1 LIPLGHLHVDLV
13 RTGRFRLDGGAM
25 FGVVPRVLWERVSP
39 PDEKNRIELAMNG
52 LLIRDGKR
60 TVLVETGMGDRWSPK
75 EKEIYAL
82 RSDPGLA
89 AALERLQV
97 RAESV
102 DAVILTHLHF
112 DHAGGAT
119 RLEASGE
126 AVPAFPN
133 ATYFVQKSEW
143 SFARN
148 LNERTRASYRK
159 DDFEPLERAGVLK
172 LVEGE
177 AEIFPGVSLIPLPGH
192 TPGLQGVLIRGGGR
206 SLLYPSDMVPTAAHL
221 PYPYIMGFDVLPL
234 TTLATRKEIL
244 PRVAAEGW
252 IIVLGHETD
261 IPVGTLIEEK
271 GRFRLEP
278 EPES

>member
-1 LIPLGHLHVDLV
+1 M
-13 RTGRFRLDGGAM
+13 GRFRLDGGAM

-75 EKEIYAL
+75 EREIYAL
-82 RSDPGLA
+82 RNDPGLA
-89 AALERLQV
+89 AALEKLQA

-119 RLEASGE
+119 CLEASGE
-126 AVPAFPN
+126 AAPAFPN
-133 ATYFVQKSEW
+133 ATYFLQKSEW
-143 SFARN
+143 SFARD

-159 DDFEPLERAGVLK
+159 DDFEPLERAGRLQ

-177 AEIFPGVSLIPLPGH
+177 MEIFPGVSVVPLPGH

-234 TTLATRKEIL
+234 TTLATRKAIL
-244 PRVAAEGW
+244 PRAAAEGW
-252 IIVLGHETD
+252 ILVLGHEVD
-261 IPVGTLIEEK
+261 NPVGTLIEEK
-271 GRFRLEP
+271 GRMRLEP
-278 EPES
+278 AEAEP

>member
-1 LIPLGHLHVDLV
+1 M
-13 RTGRFRLDGGAM
+13 GRFRLDGGAM

-75 EKEIYAL
+75 EREIYAL
-82 RSDPGLA
+82 RNDPGLA
-89 AALERLQV
+89 ADLEKLQA

-126 AVPAFPN
+126 AAPAFPN
-133 ATYFVQKSEW
+133 ATYFLQKSEW
-143 SFARN
+143 SFARD

-159 DDFEPLERAGVLK
+159 DDFEPLERAGRLK

-177 AEIFPGVSLIPLPGH
+177 MEIFPGVSVVPLPGH

-234 TTLATRKEIL
+234 TTLATRKAIL
-244 PRVAAEGW
+244 PRAAAEGW
-252 IIVLGHETD
+252 ILVLGHEVD
-261 IPVGTLIEEK
+261 NPVGTLIEEK
-271 GRFRLEP
+271 GRMRLEP
-278 EPES
+278 AEAEP